1 MDKKR
6 LQTCVDNYKAMLK
19 APVKNRK
26 LGDCTFITLENF
38 LIRARPHVNQSFH
51 LPKPSHHRIVAIGD
65 IHADFEKLLQA
76 LCLSGAIDEGC
87 RWLPERDA
95 PLTVVVT
102 GDVLDQGGRT
112 DEDEVLIEPK
122 EVNKTVE
129 LDIVQFL
136 FHLDERARDTRSG
149 RVHVTLGNH
158 ELENFRGNFQSST
171 PDTNLGW
178 GGVFGRTEAFR
189 RGGGLA
195 NVISSSWPLI
205 LCLGNVVFTHAG
217 LVVPAKNERKLT
229 FKKYVDLVNAHV
241 RDFLQNRAD
250 LPDWVDEVS
259 TTRAVSENFRGTVAQ
274 CAKFAREVLSPLEFG
289 DRFLIVGHTP
299 QIVAWSRSG
308 KNGINGVC
316 ENRIWRIDVA
326 MSKAFGN
333 SGDEIGV
340 EVLDIAP
347 GPVFT
352 VLSTLKHRKPQKP
365 RKPRATGTGTGTSR
379 AQRPRRQSPQ
389 RR

>member
-1 MDKKR
+1 MAKSSRCLDTYTAFLLEHTAKKK
-6 LQTCVDNYKAMLK
+6 TG
-19 APVKNRK
+19 RK
-26 LGDCTFITLENF
+26 LGDCTFLALEDF
-38 LIRARPHVNQSFH
+38 LAHTKPPRVKSFN
-51 LPKPSHHRIVAIGD
+51 LPKTSHRIVAIGD

-76 LCLSGAIDEGC
+76 LHLSGAIDYEC
-87 RWLPERDA
+87 RWLPDA
-95 PLTVVVT
+95 GQPLTVVVT

-112 DEDEVLIEPK
+112 DEDDVPIEPT

-129 LDIVQFL
+129 LDIVQYL
-136 FHLDERARDTRSG
+136 FHLDERARRTRSG

-158 ELENFRGNFQSST
+158 ELENFKHNFQSST

-178 GGVFGRTEAFR
+178 GGVFGRTKAFT
-189 RGGGLA
+189 RGAGLSKL
-195 NVISSSWPLI
+195 ISNAWPLI

-217 LVVPAKNERKLT
+217 LIVPSSRAGQKLT
-229 FKKYVDLVNAHV
+229 FKRYVDLVNSHV
-241 RDFLQNRAD
+241 RDFLHGGD

-259 TTRAVSENFRGTVAQ
+259 TTRAVSENFKGTFAQ

-326 MSKAFGN
+326 MSKAFGT
-333 SGDEIGV
+333 SGDQIGV
-340 EVLDIAP
+340 EVLQITQ

-352 VLSTLKHRKPQKP
+352 VLSSKNKTRRKVPS
-365 RKPRATGTGTGTSR
+365 AISTSR
-379 AQRPRRQSPQ
+379 AQRPQRQSPQ